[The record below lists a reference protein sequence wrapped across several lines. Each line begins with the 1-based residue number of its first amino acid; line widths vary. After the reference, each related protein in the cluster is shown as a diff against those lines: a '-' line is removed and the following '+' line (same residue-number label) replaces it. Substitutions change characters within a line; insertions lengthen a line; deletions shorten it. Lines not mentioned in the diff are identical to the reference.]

1 MENHSFQADA
11 KQILKL
17 VTHSIYSEREVFLRE
32 LLSNSSDALDKARFI
47 SLQNQE
53 HRTIEGDASIRVFF
67 DETEKTITI
76 EDDGIGMSRE
86 EIVENLGTIAQSGT
100 KRFAEALEQGSDVFE
115 NLIGQFGVGFYAAFM
130 VADKV
135 SVETLSIKPD
145 STAIRWES
153 DGGEG
158 YSIGDGVRDTRG
170 TTITLHVKEDAEEFL
185 SEYKLKHIIKKHS
198 DFISWPIMMAVTPEP
213 TLDEENEDNVEE
225 VVDLNEE
232 PQLERV
238 NQDKALWLKSPS
250 DVTEEDYNEFFKHV
264 TKNWEDP
271 LCHVHIR
278 SEGTIEFNAILYVPK
293 APGWQLD
300 NTNYKVD
307 LKLYQRRVKVIEH
320 ANDLLP
326 RFLRFVCGV
335 VDSPSVSLNVSR
347 EILQNTPAAKAI
359 QKQLTKKVLRK
370 LAEFA
375 DENPE
380 AYNEFWEKTGHMLKE
395 GLADYDA
402 KHKNDLLKL
411 FRCKTTTGGD
421 EWRSLAQIKA
431 DLKEGQ
437 EDIWYLADINKAQ
450 IAQRPVL
457 EGFQKREWEVMLL
470 SDPVDEWMVQ
480 MVREYD
486 ETPLKSVMHG
496 ELPEEDNNDDLK
508 EDKEAAEPLVGW
520 LKELFN
526 DDVEEVR
533 LSSRLTESPSIFV
546 SQEGAMSANMEKI
559 LRSANQ
565 EVSESKRVLE
575 INPSHPMVKTL
586 SRLNSEGKAGLD
598 DFAWLLLD
606 HAEISEG
613 KLNNPQAF
621 AARLQ
626 GLMEKAAENL

>member
-32 LLSNSSDALDKARFI
+32 LLSNASDALDKARFV
-47 SLQNQE
+47 SLQNQD
-53 HRTIEGDASIRVFF
+53 HRSIEDEPSIRVFF
-67 DETEKTITI
+67 NEEEKTITI
-76 EDDGIGMSRE
+76 EDDGIGMSYE
-86 EIVENLGTIAQSGT
+86 EVVENLGTIAQSGT

-135 SVETLSIKPD
+135 SVDTLSIKPE
-145 STAIRWES
+145 SNAVRWES

-158 YSIGDGVRDTRG
+158 YSIGEGSRSTRG
-170 TTITLHVKEDAEEFL
+170 TTITLHVKEDAHEFV

-198 DFISWPIMMAVTPEP
+198 DFISWPIMMEVIPEP
-213 TLDEENEDNVEE
+213 TVNEEGVEE
-225 VVDLNEE
+225 VTDLNEE
-232 PQLERV
+232 AQLERV

-250 DVTEEDYNEFFKHV
+250 DVTEEEYNEFFKHV

-271 LCHVHIR
+271 LCYVHIR

-293 APGWQLD
+293 SPGWQLD

-335 VDSPSVSLNVSR
+335 VDSPAVSLNVSR

-370 LAEFA
+370 LSEFA
-375 DENPE
+375 TENPE

-402 KHKNDLLKL
+402 KHKDELLKL
-411 FRCKTTTGGD
+411 LRCKTTTSRAD
-421 EWRSLAQIKA
+421 WRSLSQIKE
-431 DLKEGQ
+431 DMKEGQ
-437 EDIWYLADINKAQ
+437 EDIWYLADINKEQ
-450 IAQRPVL
+450 IGQRPVL
-457 EGFQKREWEVMLL
+457 EGFQKRDWEVMLL

-480 MVREYD
+480 MVREFD
-486 ETPLKSVMHG
+486 ETPLKSVVHG
-496 ELPEEDNNDDLK
+496 ELPEEEDNEAAK
-508 EDKEAAEPLVGW
+508 EDREAAEPLVGW

-526 DDVEEVR
+526 ENVEEVR

-546 SQEGAMSANMEKI
+546 SQEGAMSANMENI
-559 LRSANQ
+559 LRNANQ
-565 EVSESKRVLE
+565 QVSESKRVLE

-586 SRLNSEGKAGLD
+586 SRLNTEGKTGLD

-606 HAEISEG
+606 HAEISDG